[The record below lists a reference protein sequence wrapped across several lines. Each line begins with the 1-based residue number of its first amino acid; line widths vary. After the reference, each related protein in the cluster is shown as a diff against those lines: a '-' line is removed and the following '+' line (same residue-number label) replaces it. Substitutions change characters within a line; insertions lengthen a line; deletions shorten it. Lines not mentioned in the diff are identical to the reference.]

1 MTVSFITFGITF
13 WLGLYISNRDKR
25 NVRLLLCGISII
37 LNTLGIGASLL
48 LSTAHPPITSLVAW
62 IPSLC
67 LYLSFAAWLSAVVWS
82 SFAIQD
88 EPQPN
93 PSIWKKLTGFGRFTT
108 VLPLLLGVVTAFGY
122 SLHWWDDSNTWALA
136 PFSATLA
143 LFGIHRLIK
152 EVESQGETWLP
163 DFLRSFDYSII
174 FTALFSGQV
183 AIVILLGAGWNAV
196 TVSLL
201 LVSIVISIT
210 FQVYVYPVRALLDS
224 IAFATFP
231 KLREDRARLRLV
243 EDVQVRIDDQAQPEE
258 MDEEELYRHT
268 RRALS
273 QFGDLQRIAA
283 SPLTQLRLIERRL
296 KERGADDEV
305 VERAVELKAVLLESV
320 GQLKPRQD
328 ESFGTADE
336 WRHYNA
342 LYFPYIIGIKPYS
355 LRYSPD
361 KLDPSSLEALEWFR
375 TYVPERTYYN
385 WQNAGAKLVATMLK
399 EKNAS

>member
-1 MTVSFITFGITF
+1 MAVSFIAYGILF
-13 WLGLYISNRDKR
+13 WLGLYISNRDTR
-25 NVRLLLCGISII
+25 NVRLLLCGISLI
-37 LNTLGIGASLL
+37 LSALGIGASLVLSITESSITL
-48 LSTAHPPITSLVAW
+48 LIGL
-62 IPSLC
+62 IPALFLC
-67 LYLSFAAWLSAVVWS
+67 LSFAAWLITVIWGYFSN
-82 SFAIQD
+82 QD
-88 EPQPN
+88 EVQQPSYKWN
-93 PSIWKKLTGFGRFTT
+93 KLSGIGRITS
-108 VLPLLLGVVTAFGY
+108 VLPLLFVVVNVVAD
-122 SLHWWDDSNTWALA
+122 SLHWWNYAHTWVIAS
-136 PFSATLA
+136 FGATLA

-152 EVESQGETWLP
+152 EVEAQGEAWLP
-163 DFLRSFDYSII
+163 DFLRSFDYSVI

-183 AIVILLGAGWNAV
+183 AVVILLGTGWSIV
-196 TVSLL
+196 TVMLL
-201 LVSIVISIT
+201 LLSIVVSIA
-210 FQVYVYPVRALLDS
+210 FQVYVYPVRALLDR

-243 EDVQVRIDDQAQPEE
+243 EDVQVRVDDQAEPEE

-283 SPLTQLRLIERRL
+283 SPLTQLKLIDRRL
-296 KERGADDEV
+296 QQRGAEDEV
-305 VERAVELKAVLLESV
+305 VERAIELKAVLLESV

-361 KLDPSSLEALEWFR
+361 KLDPSSLEAFEWFR
-375 TYVPERTYYN
+375 TYIPERTYYN
-385 WQNAGAKLVATMLK
+385 WQNAGAKLVALMLK